1 MILHLV
7 LVPSSRE
14 HATVAVAMHSLI
26 PVLDGLHALEP
37 IASSVEILFHVAG
50 LAVDLGVGPGHGPGH
65 GQLRVAEAAGE
76 ALAVKEPLPGRQ
88 KKRRGRK
95 NRGFRKHFVG
105 GRRFRWKMYPL
116 PFKEPAFFR

>member
-14 HATVAVAMHSLI
+14 HATVAVAMHCLI
-26 PVLDGLHALEP
+26 PMLDGLHALEP

-88 KKRRGRK
+88 KRRGGNCR
-95 NRGFRKHFVG
+95 FRKQSVG